1 MLTYPVCCLQ
11 SLVGSMSAH
20 DVPTTI
26 NAVELMLM
34 DGHRPVTGTSTGCQG
49 TSVATNALPL
59 CTVALPPIVMIVICN
74 SQIRTEI
81 RSTPCERSLWHCQ

>member
-1 MLTYPVCCLQ
+1 MLQ
-11 SLVGSMSAH
+11 ELVGSINAH
-20 DVPTTI
+20 DVPTTTK
-26 NAVELMLM
+26 AVELMSKE
-34 DGHRPVTGTSTGCQG
+34 GKRPLTGTSTGAQG